1 MIGGKMKYTQE
12 NYDKLSDFFKAL
24 ADSTRVKILFCLY
37 KGEKAVSEIANE
49 TETSQSAVSHQL
61 RLLKDK
67 RIVKQRREGRYIF
80 YSIDDDHVEKLLMLG
95 LDHIIHE

>member
-1 MIGGKMKYTQE
+1 MRLR
-12 NYDKLSDFFKAL
+12 D
-24 ADSTRVKILFCLY
+24 
-37 KGEKAVSEIANE
+37 E